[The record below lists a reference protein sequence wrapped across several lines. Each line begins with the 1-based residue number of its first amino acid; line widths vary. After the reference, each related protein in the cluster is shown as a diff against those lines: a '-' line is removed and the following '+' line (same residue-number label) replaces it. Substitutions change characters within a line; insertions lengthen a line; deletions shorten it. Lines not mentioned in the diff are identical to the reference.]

1 MLEIVVSCI
10 LLYAGE
16 EIKPESPWNL
26 VSVEALAE
34 IPQGHSMPL
43 YWGGM
48 VARSPLTRVRVTIKR
63 PIAEGET
70 VTLPKSCRSEVE
82 VRKP

>member
-1 MLEIVVSCI
+1 MLEIIISCI

-16 EIKPESPWNL
+16 EIKPESPWN
-26 VSVEALAE
+26 VVAVEALSE
-34 IPQGHSMPL
+34 PQQGMP
-43 YWGGM
+43 YYIWPPASQGP
-48 VARSPLTRVRVTIKR
+48 PLARVRVTIKR

>member
-16 EIKPESPWNL
+16 EIKSEQPWTL
-26 VSVEALAE
+26 VSVEALTE
-34 IPQGHSMPL
+34 VPSMPL
-43 YWGGM
+43 YWGG
-48 VARSPLTRVRVTIKR
+48 VVGRSPLVRVRVTIKR